1 MGRVN
6 KRAQAAKQQKNGVSN
21 KVVSKAKASTT
32 PLLLEKPTLKSIKS
46 RMSGSASKVTK
57 KDKLRIKKNHLQHK
71 LKKLKVDQQELKNA
85 AKRKKKAVI
94 GDLKPIQETLKDIL
108 NEVNCEGEKSKQKKE
123 HSKKPPGHSKQKKKQ
138 NQMQRDLS
146 IFQQVLAHPEYVQ
159 NPFNTISTHIENKMI
174 MESMN

>member
-6 KRAQAAKQQKNGVSN
+6 KRAQAAQAAKKQKTKSTKAIG
-21 KVVSKAKASTT
+21 KAKAANT
-32 PLLLEKPTLKSIKS
+32 PLLLEKPTLKAIKAK
-46 RMSGSASKVTK
+46 MSGASKVTK

-94 GDLKPIQETLKDIL
+94 GDLKPIQDTLKDIL
-108 NEVNCEGEKSKQKKE
+108 NEVNSEEKTKE
-123 HSKKPPGHSKQKKKQ
+123 KVQPRKPGHSKQKKKQ
-138 NQMQRDLS
+138 SQMQRDLS

>member
-6 KRAQAAKQQKNGVSN
+6 KRAQAAQAAKKQKSNGST
-21 KVVSKAKASTT
+21 KGASANANT
-32 PLLLEKPTLKSIKS
+32 PLLLEKPTLKAIKS
-46 RMSGSASKVTK
+46 KMTASKVTK

-71 LKKLKVDQQELKNA
+71 LKKMKADQQELKNA

-94 GDLKPIQETLKDIL
+94 GDLKPIQDTLKDIL
-108 NEVNCEGEKSKQKKE
+108 DEVTTEEKTKRKVPRQ
-123 HSKKPPGHSKQKKKQ
+123 PGHSKQKKKQ

-174 MESMN
+174 MEAMN